1 MTENGDPF
9 EYPIAERINGII
21 KNEYLKH
28 YSITTQPNAMQ
39 LLEKIVYK
47 YNQQRSH
54 QSINMLSPELVH
66 QHKLLVNRI

>member
-39 LLEKIVYK
+39 LLE
-47 YNQQRSH
+47 
-54 QSINMLSPELVH
+54 
-66 QHKLLVNRI
+66 